1 MPYTPKDGDGTL
13 FPVEDKTNDKAPDVT
28 GYITAH
34 RDIRQGERVRLAG
47 WRKTL
52 QSGKRLLNLK
62 MLDERERGETPQ
74 RQGGDPADLNDEIP
88 F

>member
-1 MPYTPKDGDGTL
+1 MAYTPKDGDGTL

-52 QSGKRLLNLK
+52 QSGKRLLNIK
-62 MLDERERGETPQ
+62 MSDERERGEAPKPKS
-74 RQGGDPADLNDEIP
+74 RDDLD
-88 F
+88 